1 MNILN
6 KKTITIATASLFCF
20 AVIHVC
26 LAKPQKSPGG
36 AASHMQRGIE
46 LAQQKNYD
54 AAVAEFTK
62 AIEANPKDARGYTN
76 RGTAY
81 RQAAQAA
88 QAAGDSAGAGTRYS
102 SALADFSKAIEVAPK
117 DEVAYRERGMTAVMQ
132 NQFDAAMPDFDKA
145 IELKPD
151 DAFTYKFRGF
161 AEVGL
166 NQWDK
171 AVADFTTAIQ
181 KQPDDPQNYD
191 RRAWANRN
199 LKNYDAAVA
208 DYTLLIQK
216 DPNDAEHLVKRG
228 ATYTSLQQ
236 YENAVADYQAALKI
250 KPDDYDT
257 VQRLQYVQGMLQA
270 KNAPPASFGYSDPN
284 ARTGLDHATE
294 RGHCHLGV
302 HYHCSHPANRD
313 ARKNRRDKR
322 QNPLGFAAL

>member
-6 KKTITIATASLFCF
+6 KQTIIIATASLLCF
-20 AVIHVC
+20 AASPVC
-26 LAKPQKSPGG
+26 LGKPQKSPAGG
-36 AASHMQRGIE
+36 AAHMQRGIE

-54 AAVAEFTK
+54 GAVAEFTK
-62 AIEANPKDARGYTN
+62 AIRSKSERSARLHQSGHRLSPRARQLRQPEIRL
-76 RGTAY
+76 RG
-81 RQAAQAA
+81 
-88 QAAGDSAGAGTRYS
+88 SRYS
-102 SALADFSKAIEVAPK
+102 SLYADFSKAIEVAPK

-132 NQFDAAMPDFDKA
+132 NQFDAALPDFDKA

-151 DAFTYKFRGF
+151 DAFAYKFRGF

-171 AVADFTTAIQ
+171 AVADFTTAMQ

-208 DYTLLIQK
+208 DYTVLIQK

-270 KNAPPASFGYSDPN
+270 KNAPPPPSAHSDPN
-284 ARTGLDHATE
+284 ARTGLDHAAE

-313 ARKNRRDKR
+313 ARKSRRDKR

>member
-6 KKTITIATASLFCF
+6 KQTITIATTSLLCF
-20 AVIHVC
+20 AASHVG
-26 LAKPQKSPGG
+26 LGKPAKPAGG

-46 LAQQKNYD
+46 LAQQKNFD

-62 AIEANPKDARGYTN
+62 AIEANPKDPRGYTN

-81 RQAAQAA
+81 RASNPPRLPDA
-88 QAAGDSAGAGTRYS
+88 Y
-102 SALADFSKAIEVAPK
+102 ADFSKAIEVAP
-117 DEVAYRERGMTAVMQ
+117 
-132 NQFDAAMPDFDKA
+132 
-145 IELKPD
+145 D
-151 DAFTYKFRGF
+151 DAYTYKFRGF
-161 AEVGL
+161 AEIGL

-199 LKNYDAAVA
+199 LKNYDVAVA
-208 DYTLLIQK
+208 DYTVLIEK

-236 YENAVADYQAALKI
+236 YEKAIADYQAALKI

-257 VQRLQYVQGMLQA
+257 VQRLQYAQAQLAA
-270 KNAPPASFGYSDPN
+270 KNAPPATPTPTPGTSIF
-284 ARTGLDHATE
+284 T
-294 RGHCHLGV
+294 
-302 HYHCSHPANRD
+302 PA
-313 ARKNRRDKR
+313 KIF
-322 QNPLGFAAL
+322 FAVV